1 MACLNKTPLK
11 VVKYYSVLGLLFFFL
26 VFFLYRYMYFLG
38 EWATE
43 IYKRMVMMVELT
55 SFCHSGSVRN
65 CFIEYSSVLTFVQK
79 WKTRLWSNQEVMGLC
94 QYAQVK

>member
-1 MACLNKTPLK
+1 MACLNKTPLT
-11 VVKYYSVLGLLFFFL
+11 VVKYYSVLGLLVFFGFFFI
-26 VFFLYRYMYFLG
+26 YRYMYFLG

-65 CFIEYSSVLTFVQK
+65 CFIEYSSVLTFILLYK
-79 WKTRLWSNQEVMGLC
+79 NGKPGYGRI
-94 QYAQVK
+94 KR